1 MKNLILVKLGGSLIT
16 DKTKPFI
23 PRLDIIKRLARE
35 IREARQKKKIKLI
48 VGHGGG
54 SFPHKPAK
62 DYKTNDGIINKESY
76 KGISLVQDAA
86 ARLNRIIVGSLIEAG
101 ENAVSVQPSA
111 GSIAQGGRIK
121 KWFLEPIKEMLKH
134 NLLPVPY
141 GDVALDTKKGCSI
154 ISTEEILN
162 YLAKQLDSE
171 RIILAGI
178 VDGVFTSD
186 PQKNPNAELIPE
198 INSKNYENVKKY
210 LSGSTGIDVTGGM
223 LHRVERMWELAKI
236 GVEIEI
242 INGGKG
248 GNLKRTLLGEK
259 GLGTIIKTI
268 S

>member
-16 DKTKPFI
+16 DKIKPFTL
-23 PRLDIIKRLARE
+23 RTGVIKRIARE
-35 IREARQKKKIKLI
+35 IHEAREKKKIKLI

-62 DYKTNDGIINKESY
+62 DYRTNEGIINKESY

-86 ARLNRIIVGSLIEAG
+86 ARLNRIIVSSLIKAG

-111 GSIAQGGRIK
+111 GFIAENGRIK
-121 KWFLEPIKEMLKH
+121 KWFLEPLKEMLEH

-141 GDVALDTKKGCSI
+141 GDVALDIKKGCCI

-162 YLAKQLDSE
+162 YLAKQLNSKK
-171 RIILAGI
+171 IILAGI

-198 INSKNYENVKKY
+198 INSKNYKIVKKY
-210 LSGSTGIDVTGGM
+210 LAGSAGIDVTGGM

-242 INGGKG
+242 INGEKE
-248 GNLKRTLLGEK
+248 GNLKRALLGK
-259 GLGTIIKTI
+259 KVKGTIIKY
-268 S
+268 